1 MAAIPRVIILGG
13 GLAGLAAAACLAD
26 SGFDVEVLEKRP
38 VLGGRASSFLPPG
51 DATTTTGRIDNCQ
64 HVLLGCCTNLL
75 DFYRRTGAA
84 GELRFYSS
92 FTFIGPRG
100 VSRMASS
107 LLPEPLHLLP
117 SLLQFR
123 DLDWRD
129 CWAIA
134 RAMNAILHWKD
145 ASPASDMLMI
155 DWLKRERQTAAAI
168 ENFWRVVLTSALNE
182 DLERMSSH
190 HAFKVFRDGFL
201 ANRRGYRMGV
211 PAVPLS
217 DLYSGKKLG
226 ERCKLTLGA
235 NVSALELARGAEASG
250 WEVSRVVLREGAD
263 RSADYYIS
271 ALPPDALRHLLP
283 DRPDAP
289 LNFPG
294 SWPQLDRLAGM
305 EWSPITGIHLWF
317 DRAITDFDHA
327 AIVGRTIQWMFNH
340 TAIGRPTAGTQCGA
354 DAAQYIQLVVS
365 ASRTFINMRREEILE
380 LALRELGELFPKAK
394 SATLLKSVLV
404 KEAEATLSPVPGID
418 ALRPGTETPYRN
430 LFAAG
435 DWTATGWPF
444 TMEGAVR
451 SGYLAAE
458 QVTRAAGRP
467 QKFLVA
473 DLSTAPLV
481 RLAERL

>member
-13 GLAGLAAAACLAD
+13 GLAGLAAAACLVEA
-26 SGFDVEVLEKRP
+26 GFDVELLEKRP

-51 DATTTTGRIDNCQ
+51 NSDRIDNCQ

-75 DFYRRTGAA
+75 DFYRRTGAGGA
-84 GELRFYSS
+84 IRFYSA
-92 FTFIGPRG
+92 FVFVGPRG
-100 VSRMASS
+100 VSRMAAS

-123 DLDWRD
+123 DLDWHD

-134 RAMNAILHWKD
+134 RAMNSILRWKD
-145 ASPASDMLMI
+145 FSPASDLLMI
-155 DWLKRERQTAAAI
+155 DWLKRERQTTAAI

-217 DLYSGKKLG
+217 DLYSGRKLG
-226 ERCKLTLGA
+226 ERCKLSLGTSA
-235 NVSALELARGAEASG
+235 SALEVSRGAADG
-250 WEVSRVVLREGAD
+250 AFEVSRVLVRDGAE
-263 RSADYYIS
+263 RVADYYIS
-271 ALPPDALRHLLP
+271 ALPPEALRHLLP
-283 DRPDAP
+283 GD
-289 LNFPG
+289 PG
-294 SWPQLDRLAGM
+294 VSASWPQLDRLAGM

-317 DRAITDFDHA
+317 DRPVTAFDHS

-340 TAIGRPTAGTQCGA
+340 TAISGPKTKTDGG
-354 DAAQYIQLVVS
+354 QYIQLVVS
-365 ASRTFINMRREEILE
+365 ASRAFINMRREEILE
-380 LALRELGELFPKAK
+380 LALRELGELFPKTK
-394 SATLLKSVLV
+394 TATLLKSVVV

-418 ALRPGTETPYRN
+418 ALRPGAQSPYRN
-430 LFAAG
+430 LFVAG

-451 SGYLAAE
+451 SGYRAAE
-458 QVTRAAGRP
+458 MVTEAAGQPR
-467 QKFLVA
+467 KFLLP
-473 DLSTAPLV
+473 DLPTAPLV
-481 RLAERL
+481 WLAGRV

>member
-13 GLAGLAAAACLAD
+13 GLAGLAAAACLVEA
-26 SGFDVEVLEKRP
+26 GFDVELLEKRP

-51 DATTTTGRIDNCQ
+51 EALESTGRIDNCQ

-75 DFYRRTGAA
+75 DFFRRTGA
-84 GELRFYSS
+84 GGDLRFYSS
-92 FTFIGPRG
+92 FNFVGPRG

-134 RAMNAILHWKD
+134 RAMNSILHWKD
-145 ASPASDMLMI
+145 SSSASDLLMI
-155 DWLKRERQTAAAI
+155 DWLKRERQTTAAI

-226 ERCKLTLGA
+226 ERCKLTLGTNA
-235 NVSALELARGAEASG
+235 SALELSRGADG
-250 WEVSRVVLREGAD
+250 TFEVSRVLVRDGAE
-263 RSADYYIS
+263 RVADYYIS

-283 DRPDAP
+283 NDSDVSLSLP
-289 LNFPG
+289 
-294 SWPQLDRLAGM
+294 WPQLDRIAGM

-317 DRAITDFDHA
+317 DRPITAFDHA
-327 AIVGRTIQWMFNH
+327 AIVGRTIQWIFNH
-340 TAIGRPTAGTQCGA
+340 TAINGPGAGA
-354 DAAQYIQLVVS
+354 DGGQYIQLVVS
-365 ASRTFINMRREEILE
+365 ASRAFINMRRDEILE

-394 SATLLKSVLV
+394 SATLLKSVVV

-418 ALRPGTETPYRN
+418 ALRPGAETPYRN
-430 LFAAG
+430 LFVAG
-435 DWTATGWPF
+435 DWTSTGWPF

-451 SGYLAAE
+451 SGYRAAE
-458 QVTRAAGRP
+458 LVTQAAGQP
-467 QKFLVA
+467 QKFLQP
-473 DLSTAPLV
+473 DLPTAPLV
-481 RLAERL
+481 RLAGRF